1 MKVFISH
8 SSKDKPMVE
17 TLANDLSNRGFEVWL
32 DKWEIV
38 PGDNIVDKI
47 NSGLEAADAGL
58 IVFSVHSADSNWVS
72 AEISYLTYEMIGEK
86 KLIIPVMAG
95 EDAYIPAL
103 LRPLARIQITETQSI
118 ADALRHRRPG
128 PPKPSAQ
135 QADTI
140 ENIRISLISEG
151 ETGFLTEVR
160 ISDQLYASE
169 FFSSL
174 PESVASG
181 WARFLS
187 GFSLSVKS
195 LPSM

>member
-72 AEISYLTYEMIGEK
+72 AEISYLN
-86 KLIIPVMAG
+86 L
-95 EDAYIPAL
+95 
-103 LRPLARIQITETQSI
+103 
-118 ADALRHRRPG
+118 
-128 PPKPSAQ
+128 
-135 QADTI
+135 
-140 ENIRISLISEG
+140 
-151 ETGFLTEVR
+151 
-160 ISDQLYASE
+160 
-169 FFSSL
+169 
-174 PESVASG
+174 
-181 WARFLS
+181 
-187 GFSLSVKS
+187 
-195 LPSM
+195 